1 MFDKSELAKCKEIDI
16 STCDV
21 DSLVDLR
28 QINIDTT
35 RPITER
41 IESFL
46 KQVRNPYLFKVGDI
60 AMKVDYG
67 SGKEFGEAF
76 TDILCKR

>member
-28 QINIDTT
+28 EISIDTT

-67 SGKEFGEAF
+67 NGKEFAEAF

>member
-16 STCDV
+16 STCDM

-67 SGKEFGEAF
+67 NGKEFGEAF